1 MDEVRFNA
9 LKLHTLRL
17 HTKII
22 IMLKIKTTL
31 YYSFRNALIPQ

>member
-1 MDEVRFNA
+1 MIGVRFNT

-17 HTKII
+17 YAKII
-22 IMLKIKTTL
+22 ITLKIKTTL